1 MVLIRSCQLNDVQ
14 FVQQAMEELAMHPFQ
29 SDLFTKTFTQNLT
42 NKNLHYF
49 IAEYNGVKAGF
60 ASLGIQAHLHHE
72 GPVAEV
78 QELLVMP
85 DYRSTGIG
93 KQLLDHLVTL
103 AQQQGCCLIELAS
116 STARIDAHRFYVR
129 EGFTD
134 SHHKFTR
141 KL

>member
-1 MVLIRSCQLNDVQ
+1 MVLIRACRLSDVH
-14 FVQQAMEELAMHPFQ
+14 FVQQAIEELSMHSFN
-29 SDLFTKTFTQNLT
+29 SELFSKTLEQNLSD
-42 NKNLHYF
+42 KNLHYF
-49 IAEYNGVKAGF
+49 IAEYNGTNAGF
-60 ASLGIQAHLHHE
+60 ASLSIQMHLHHE

-78 QELLVMP
+78 QELVVMP

-93 KQLLDHLVTL
+93 KQLLDHLVIL
-103 AQQQGCCLIELAS
+103 AQQQGCCLVELAS
-116 STARIDAHRFYVR
+116 STARIDAHRFYLR